1 MSLQERVV
9 NLILERG
16 LGPGDVVPPE
26 PQLMAELGASRN
38 SVREALRALH
48 TLGIVDI
55 RHGHGTVVGHAPM
68 TAMLPAL
75 RFRAQQAVRH
85 DADDLAELVQVRRIL
100 EVALIAE
107 AARLA
112 DDQFLADLE
121 DAIAEMETGN
131 LAETDRRF
139 HLTLYQRVDNEI
151 ATQLIDLFWTVY
163 HQIDADLRPTTW
175 KRSEIIAKHRL
186 ILYALRAG
194 DPEAAQAAMSA
205 HFADIETRS
214 RRPPRPIPASA

>member
-9 NLILERG
+9 SLILDRG

-100 EVALIAE
+100 EVALIDE
-107 AARLA
+107 AARRA
-112 DDQFLADLE
+112 DDRFLADLDE
-121 DAIAEMETGN
+121 TIAEMETGN
-131 LAETDRRF
+131 LAEADRRF

-163 HQIDADLRPTTW
+163 HQVDLGPTEW
-175 KRSEIIAKHRL
+175 KRAEIIANHRL
-186 ILYALRAG
+186 ILHALRAG
-194 DPEAAQAAMSA
+194 DPAAARAAMSA

-214 RRPPRPIPASA
+214 RRLPRPAPASA